1 MKYILL
7 LLILIPFLSFS
18 QVNGKVQNTESK
30 EPIVG
35 AKIIASNGEKV
46 LSDSDGKFGLL
57 ATEFPITLITSMISF
72 ENDTTIIEASGDII
86 ISLGSP
92 ITNI

>member
-7 LLILIPFLSFS
+7 LLILIPFVSFS
-18 QVNGKVQNTESK
+18 QVNGKVQNIESK

-46 LSDSDGKFGLL
+46 LSDSDGKFILL

-72 ENDTTIIEASGDII
+72 ENDTT
-86 ISLGSP
+86 LRCQ
-92 ITNI
+92 